1 MYLFNKII
9 DRENKEFTNLY
20 QEFLDSQD
28 PWHGNIHIQR
38 VVAFAREINKYEKKD
53 EIIVEVGAMLH
64 QFHDPN
70 LDKLKILLDKS
81 VLSQANKDHLYE
93 VVEACRPDKIS
104 HLNTTEAR
112 IVFDADA
119 LDLLGPSGFLREY
132 SCNVKV
138 RGYGMEHAV
147 NKALDVQELFKS
159 KLQTTR
165 ARIIADQMTNVTK
178 DFVDAFRRNEE
189 WLVQIN
195 GEKYL

>member
-1 MYLFNKII
+1 MYFFNEK
-9 DRENKEFTNLY
+9 RGRQNKEVSAYY

-28 PWHGNIHIQR
+28 AWHSNVHIQR
-38 VVAFAREINKYEKKD
+38 VVAFAEEINKYERKD
-53 EIIVEVGAMLH
+53 EIVVNIGAMLH

-81 VLSQANKDHLYE
+81 GLQQDIKDHLYE

-104 HLNTTEAR
+104 HLSSPEAR

-119 LDLLGPSGFLREY
+119 LDLMGPSGFLREF
-132 SCNVKV
+132 SCNIQV
-138 RGYGMEHAV
+138 RGYDMEFAV
-147 NKALDVQELFKS
+147 NKALDVQDLFRS

-195 GEKYL
+195 GVKY